1 MIDFAEVGRLNFREK
16 AALVR
21 LDAILGEVASYAETR
36 TAAEL
41 ASILQ
46 KKVDEDAVLA
56 EPLASYIA
64 KFRVL
69 ELPLLTDTDAISVFL
84 HIRAILADERI
95 SLYERIRARFLIVPS
110 SRREAFAL
118 QILDVVRKSDES
130 FGSGTLSVGA
140 ETLPQTVGSW
150 VRAFEA
156 SSSIKTGDV
165 TVFFAQPFFKKLSD
179 EDDHAVRHLIHIVSL
194 LRAPDSI
201 EAKPPVVIQRVTPTL
216 KPVPAPSNL
225 PVEPLP
231 SAPASAAPPPVILAQ
246 RPRVSAPSVPF
257 SPAPAAVSAERGPS
271 VAAVLARLQQAQLY
285 TPSSTP
291 AVAHLTP
298 EDHEEIRQHTDKLA
312 SYDVGPN
319 VHDTLSNTTDAI
331 IKDFNLTFADENLKR
346 RFITII
352 TSRLKDI
359 RKPTDT
365 LEILTRGVKVG
376 GMEYD
381 PELAEKIVMK
391 ATEEAQ
397 KFSTE
402 EGVKKLVEKQ
412 QVVPATP
419 KPPKVPIEP
428 QPISPQPIPPMMAF
442 PAPTPSTSMRVPLTT
457 PNVPFRI
464 PVQQVREAPT
474 APPQPAP
481 PIPSASF
488 RPIQT
493 ERPTISDIRG
503 VSRLVGPVEEI
514 RAMTLSDFRRLGETA
529 VACVRKVYE
538 KIQLLNKES
547 FTKRA
552 EGIKAWHE
560 SETYKLY
567 LAMGQESLFTGK
579 TIRDIIVERQRQG
592 QPALSEQEFSLTA
605 DLNRKL
611 RY

>member
-41 ASILQ
+41 VLILQ
-46 KKVDEDAVLA
+46 KKADDDAALI
-56 EPLASYIA
+56 EPLNTYITRF
-64 KFRVL
+64 KVL
-69 ELPLLTDTDAISVFL
+69 ELPLLTDTDAVSVFA
-84 HIRAILADERI
+84 HIKAILTDERI
-95 SLYERIRARFLIVPS
+95 SLYERLRARFLIVPVN
-110 SRREAFAL
+110 RREAFASL
-118 QILDVVRKSDES
+118 ILAVVRNSNEPL
-130 FGSGTLSVGA
+130 GSGTLTVGG
-140 ETLPQTVGSW
+140 ESLPQTIGSW
-150 VRAFEA
+150 VRAFEE
-156 SSSIKTGDV
+156 SSSTRTGDA
-165 TVFFAQPFFKKLSD
+165 TAFFAQPVFKKLSD
-179 EDDHAVRHLIHIVSL
+179 EDDHAVRHLIHIISL
-194 LRAPDSI
+194 LKAPGSI
-201 EAKPPVVIQRVTPTL
+201 EAKPSVIERRTALTP
-216 KPVPAPSNL
+216 KPASAPPNL

-231 SAPASAAPPPVILAQ
+231 SVPSPVVPTKRPIIGVPPPTSVPAAPIPTATGKD
-246 RPRVSAPSVPF
+246 
-257 SPAPAAVSAERGPS
+257 RGPS
-271 VAAVLARLQQAQLY
+271 VASVLARLQQAQLY
-285 TPSSTP
+285 TPSSSL

-298 EDHEEIRQHTDKLA
+298 EDHEEIRQHTDRLA

-319 VHDTLSNTTDAI
+319 VHDTLSDTIDVI
-331 IKDFNLTFADENLKR
+331 IKDFNLSFADENLKR

-359 RKPTDT
+359 RRPTDT
-365 LEILTRGVKVG
+365 LEILTRGTKVG

-381 PELAEKIVMK
+381 PEVAEKIVMK

-402 EGVKKLVEKQ
+402 EGVKKLVEQ
-412 QVVPATP
+412 QKVVPATP
-419 KPPKVPIEP
+419 RPPKVPAELQPVP
-428 QPISPQPIPPMMAF
+428 QQF
-442 PAPTPSTSMRVPLTT
+442 TKPTPAIHEAAPGPSRRVPLTM

-464 PVQQVREAPT
+464 PVQQVREAPL

-488 RPIQT
+488 RPVQT

-514 RAMTLSDFRRLGETA
+514 RAMTLTDFRRLGEHA

-538 KIQLLNKES
+538 KIQLLSKES
-547 FTKRA
+547 YTKRA

-560 SETYKLY
+560 SETYRLY
-567 LAMGQESLFTGK
+567 LAMGQESLLTGK

-592 QPALSEQEFSLTA
+592 QPALTEQEFSLTA